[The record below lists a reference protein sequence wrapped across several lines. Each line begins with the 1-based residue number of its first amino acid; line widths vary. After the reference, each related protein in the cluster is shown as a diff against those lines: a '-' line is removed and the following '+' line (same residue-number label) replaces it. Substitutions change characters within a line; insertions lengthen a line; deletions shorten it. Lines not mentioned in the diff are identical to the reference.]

1 MCYFLA
7 FFLAVLPASQSPAKP
22 VSATTLST
30 IIDGVQRS
38 FARMRDFSADFVQVY
53 EDSLNRRQQESGHL
67 YLMRSQKMRWEY
79 KSPEEKF
86 FISDG
91 KDIYFYVPA
100 DKQVNKEKVRETFD
114 DRMPMMFLLGRSNLR
129 DEFTQFERLDPFTK
143 PIVPGMAVIRM
154 TPNRKTDLSE
164 LIMEVDPAS
173 YQLRRLV
180 LTHSDGASSE
190 FIFSKIQINTGLKA
204 SLFDFKVPPGV
215 DVVEGIGQ

>member
-7 FFLAVLPASQSPAKP
+7 FFLAVLPASQTPAKAVP
-22 VSATTLST
+22 ATTLNT
-30 IIDGVQRS
+30 ILDGVERS
-38 FARMRDFSADFVQVY
+38 FARMRDFSADFVQVF

-79 KSPEEKF
+79 KSPEEKYF
-86 FISDG
+86 VADG
-91 KDIYFYVPA
+91 KNVYFYLPA
-100 DKQVNKEKVRETFD
+100 DKQVNKESVRDTFD

-129 DEFTQFERLDPFTK
+129 AEFTQFERLDPITR
-143 PIVPGMAVIRM
+143 PNIPGMAVIRM
-154 TPNRKTDLSE
+154 TPKRKTDLSE
-164 LIMEVDPAS
+164 LIMEVDPAN
-173 YQLRRLV
+173 YQLRRL
-180 LTHSDGASSE
+180 LLAHSDGSRSE